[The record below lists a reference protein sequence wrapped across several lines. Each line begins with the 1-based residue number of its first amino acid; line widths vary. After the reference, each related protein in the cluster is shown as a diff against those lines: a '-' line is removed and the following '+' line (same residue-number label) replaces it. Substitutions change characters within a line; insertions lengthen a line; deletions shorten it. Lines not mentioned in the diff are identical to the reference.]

1 MYEKSSFY
9 YKDIFVYTNLFHN
22 KNMWKI
28 AQQEASERRWDIFYQ
43 KWSNFGKDINKDPK
57 KLEGEKIL
65 TKEVNQYP
73 CTSLLPVWKSILP
86 PPPPSLDHDPP
97 FLLSL
102 W

>member
-1 MYEKSSFY
+1 
-9 YKDIFVYTNLFHN
+9 
-22 KNMWKI
+22 MWKI
-28 AQQEASERRWDIFYQ
+28 AQQEASERKWDIFDQ
-43 KWSNFGKDINKDPK
+43 KWSKFGKDIYKDPK

-73 CTSLLPVWKSILP
+73 CISLLPLRKSILP
-86 PPPPSLDHDPP
+86 PLPSLVHDLP